1 MKNHS
6 KELMLLIAFTALAL
20 TPVHAQNQT
29 NKKNQASAVSSASTQ
44 VQQETQETTNE
55 QLMQEIRSLKR
66 QVEGYRHSF
75 DQVFKKVDDLMWHKM
90 LEDIAFVDKVRLTGP
105 PRWKPLREDDKFAQN
120 PLQFYSYVFIP
131 KDVDITKKYPLI
143 VLPHSG
149 IHADFSTYYAHIVR
163 ELIAQGYI
171 VVSAEYRGST
181 GYGRATYENIDYGGL
196 ENEDVLASRDY
207 MLENYKIVDKSRVG
221 IIGWS
226 HGGMIALMN
235 ILKYPDMYNCAFA
248 GVPVSDL
255 ANRLASHTPEYTAN
269 FTAKYHIGETIEENP
284 EEYKRRSPSTYAK
297 DLRKPLLIH
306 TNTNDNDV
314 YVEEVL
320 LMIDSLKAHDKVFDY
335 KKFQEIAGGDGFD
348 RIDIKKTT
356 DIRFSIHKFLEL
368 HLTPPKPFKSAADM
382 RKAAYKFN

>member
-1 MKNHS
+1 MK
-6 KELMLLIAFTALAL
+6 KTFAL
-20 TPVHAQNQT
+20 TLFLITGMLFGSANIYAQT
-29 NKKNQASAVSSASTQ
+29 ESEALM
-44 VQQETQETTNE
+44 NE
-55 QLMQEIRSLKR
+55 IKSLKR
-66 QVEGYRHSF
+66 QLDGYRHTN
-75 DQVFKKVDDLMWHKM
+75 DVIIKKIDDLMWHKM
-90 LEDIAFVDKVRLTGP
+90 LEDIAYVDKVRLTGP
-105 PRWKPLREDDKFAQN
+105 PRWKPLREDDRFAAN

-131 KDVDITKKYPLI
+131 KSVNTLRKYPLI

-163 ELIAQGYI
+163 ELIAQEYI

-196 ENEDVLASRDY
+196 ENEDVLVSRDY
-207 MLENYKIVDKSRVG
+207 MIENYNIVDSKKVG

-235 ILKYPDMYNCAFA
+235 ILRYPEKYNVAFA

-255 ANRLASHTPEYTAN
+255 ANRLESHTPQYRSYFSAD
-269 FTAKYHIGETIEENP
+269 YHIGETIEENP

-297 DLRKPLLIH
+297 DLVKPLLIH

-320 LMIDSLKAHDKVFDY
+320 LMIDSLKAHNRKFEYKVFQD
-335 KKFQEIAGGDGFD
+335 IAGGHGFD
-348 RIDIKKTT
+348 RIDTKEST
-356 DIRFSIHKFLEL
+356 DIRYNIHKFLEK
-368 HLTPPKPFKSAADM
+368 HLSPPKPFKSPADM
-382 RKAAYKFN
+382 RKAAYRF